1 MSKKPILGI
10 TMGDPASIGPEITV
24 KALSDPAI
32 YEKCSPIII
41 GDAAVMEA
49 AVGIVGKDVKINA
62 VSDVKEAKFEFGT
75 IDVYDMKL
83 VDMDKLE
90 RGVVSAMAGNA
101 AFQYVKKVI
110 ELAMNHEVDATV
122 TNALNKEAMNL
133 AGHHYSGHTEIYAE
147 YTGTKKYT
155 MMLTHENM
163 RVVHVSTHVSLR
175 EACDRVKKDRVLEVI
190 RIADQACKEL
200 GIKEPKIG
208 VAGLN
213 PHSGENGMFGR
224 EEIEEITP
232 AIEAAKGEGIIVD
245 GPVPPDTVFSKAR
258 GGWYDIVVAMYH
270 DQGHIPLKV
279 VGFVYNQA
287 EQKWDA
293 VAGVNITLGLP
304 IIRASVDHG
313 TAFDQAG
320 KGVAN
325 ELSLINAMDYAIRMS
340 EGRTK

>member
-49 AVGIVGKDVKINA
+49 AMGIVGKDVKINA

-90 RGVVSAMAGNA
+90 RGVVSDMAGNA

-155 MMLTHENM
+155 MMLAHENL
-163 RVVHVSTHVSLR
+163 RVVRVSTHVSLR